1 MIAVISKIVSIL
13 HKFVLTLTRLFRM
26 GRVLGLV

>member
-1 MIAVISKIVSIL
+1 MMSMISKIVSIL

-26 GRVLGLV
+26 GRVLGFV